1 VSAGEM
7 LFCDAAS
14 KGLFRLTLSAK
25 GEQFLKTV
33 LPERSMLWKQL
44 DMSKINAMVINGI
57 LGLAL
62 DGSIL
67 HDVIDYMND
76 ARAALERS
84 LVPADYYGCFFIHPV
99 RIGAIHEI
107 VANGERMPQK
117 STNFYPKLYS
127 GLVFNKLG
135 EA

>member
-1 VSAGEM
+1 
-7 LFCDAAS
+7 
-14 KGLFRLTLSAK
+14 
-25 GEQFLKTV
+25 
-33 LPERSMLWKQL
+33 
-44 DMSKINAMVINGI
+44 MSKINAIVISGI
-57 LGLAL
+57 LGLPL

-84 LVPADYYGCFFIHPV
+84 LVPDTYYGCFFIHPV
-99 RIGAIHEI
+99 RIGAVHEI
-107 VANGERMPQK
+107 VAKGERMPQK

-135 EA
+135 GA